1 MVMDYLKGL
10 LSQTGVLAQ
19 PLSGLA
25 GALSFA
31 ELPSGAVTG
40 AIPTKAY
47 ANALLNK
54 TRREYPFINNT
65 APMVSVG
72 QGSGYAEVWPQ
83 GEEGAPNSPRPAQ
96 FPINRF
102 GVEVRNPTQFRPN
115 DLAGEVLHGDP
126 KAQAARDAL
135 LPTMTPQQLGLL
147 KREALDYGESIRQGM
162 SEQDAIRNM
171 MDSAVRGYVVNQWP
185 ESMNRALNF
194 TPQQLGIL
202 NGLRSYVT
210 GR

>member
-1 MVMDYLKGL
+1 MDYLRGL
-10 LSQTGVLAQ
+10 LAGPQQGA
-19 PLSGLA
+19 LSGLA

-40 AIPTKAY
+40 AIPTRAY

-72 QGSGYAEVWPQ
+72 SGTGYAEVWPQ
-83 GEEGAPNSPRPAQ
+83 GEEGAPNSPRPQQ
-96 FPINRF
+96 FPIDRF
-102 GVEVRNPTQFRPN
+102 GVEVRKPTQFRPN

-126 KAQAARDAL
+126 RAQAARDAL
-135 LPTMTPQQLGLL
+135 IPTLTQQQLNLL
-147 KREALDYGESIRQGM
+147 KREALDYQESIRLGM

-171 MDSAVRGYVVNQWP
+171 TDSAMRGYVVNQWP
-185 ESMNRALNF
+185 QSMNQALNYS
-194 TPQQLGIL
+194 PQQLGIL
-202 NGLRSYVT
+202 NGLLSYVK
-210 GR
+210 GK